1 MKKNLFLRCLL
12 GAPIGLTIS
21 IFITLIVS
29 IAIGDGSY
37 HAVHPELVSDFGT
50 ELNAVLIQASVSMFF
65 GAVFAGVSV
74 IWDMPWSLLRMTV
87 THFAVCSIVT
97 LPIAYY
103 MRWTERSLVGILM
116 YFGTFVAI
124 YALFWV
130 CSFLVIKRKL
140 KAINQKVGEI

>member
-50 ELNAVLIQASVSMFF
+50 ELNAVLIKASVSMFF

-74 IWDMPWSLLRMTV
+74 IWDMPWSLLRMTI
-87 THFAVCSIVT
+87 THFAVCSVVT

-124 YALFWV
+124 YTVIWII
-130 CSFLVIKRKL
+130 SFCAMKRKL
-140 KAINQKVGEI
+140 KAINEKVGEI

>member
-124 YALFWV
+124 YAIIWV